1 MNNIKTSA
9 VVALVS
15 RILLGTVLAV
25 VGAFWARSSFWQD
38 NQIILSS
45 QGKALVVVV
54 FAITGVFL
62 PDLAGLAARAG
73 IRQLAE
79 IIGAQVASRIPNLP
93 PPHMPA
99 MPFGGRTKNNEKKKE
114 TEYKNP
120 SVVDTSALIDARI
133 LEVAKVGFL
142 TGTLLVPKLVLLELQ
157 HIADS
162 ADTIRRLRGRRG
174 LDCLAELKKIK
185 TLKVRVLSDQ
195 DTTKPVD
202 EQLVAL
208 AQKTKS
214 ALLTTD
220 FNLNK
225 VASVSGVRVLNI
237 NELANAVKTSV
248 LPGEELTIKIIDT
261 GREKEQGVGYLPD
274 GTMVV
279 VEKGK
284 ALVGREVVVIVSRLL
299 QTAAGRMIFG
309 KLK

>member
-1 MNNIKTSA
+1 MNNLKTSSI
-9 VVALVS
+9 VALVS
-15 RILLGTVLAV
+15 RILLGTILA
-25 VGAFWARSSFWQD
+25 GAGAYLARSSIWQD

-45 QGKALVVVV
+45 QWQALMVVF

-62 PDLAGLAARAG
+62 PDLAGLAAHAG

-79 IIGAQVASRIPNLP
+79 IIGAQVVSRIPSVP
-93 PPHMPA
+93 PGHMLT
-99 MPFGGRTKNNEKKKE
+99 MPFGNRTKGAKKKKE

-120 SVVDTSALIDARI
+120 SVIDTSALIDARI
-133 LEVAKVGFL
+133 LEVARVGFL
-142 TGTLLVPKLVLLELQ
+142 TGTLLVPKMVLSELQ

-185 TLKVRVLSDQ
+185 ALKVRVLSDT
-195 DTTKPVD
+195 DSAKPVD

-225 VASVSGVRVLNI
+225 VASVSGVKVLNI

-248 LPGEELTIKIIDT
+248 LPGEELTIKLVDV

-274 GTMVV
+274 GTMIV

-284 ALVGREVVVIVSRLL
+284 DLVGQEVVMIVSRLL